1 MVGPLYQRFCLNEG
15 RKNFAINFRLNEE
28 DRKAYFGK
36 NKLNEEIIADIRERY
51 LMGYQPKKYLYGQYG
66 VGKTHTLFNIK
77 YQLEE
82 SPEAKEI
89 TDYKVKCC
97 VIDAEFR
104 EKTSYSYLHAQMM
117 ESLTLEKIIEVV
129 QEYLAK
135 NAGPQLDEK
144 LRNDFRDAN
153 IAKAIQALGYAGEPI
168 TLWKWL
174 CGGSLTAAE
183 LTSYNLTKNMD
194 TVSEL
199 YRVLVGITRL
209 FVEKGTYYLF
219 LLDEMEGLKNIRNQD
234 CRESFH
240 DAFRKLADDDNDVI
254 GFIVSIH
261 TVGEDDI
268 PVFVY
273 TEDIVTRL
281 NKANIHHLQYLAH
294 DDDVRR
300 FLKDLFELVIDENKK
315 KEKEKNGQV
324 PSGLEYYPL
333 TDEAIDEF
341 VNLAISAPTASLP
354 RNFISAVNEG
364 AVRAARRDSYVIDTE
379 DLSSAQ
385 AIFTEGVYS

>member
-1 MVGPLYQRFCLNEG
+1 MAAPLNERFCLTEG
-15 RKNFAINFRLNEE
+15 RKNFTINFRLSRE
-28 DRKAYFGK
+28 DRAAYFGK
-36 NKLNEEIIADIRERY
+36 RKINEDIVKDIRERY
-51 LMGYQPKKYLYGQYG
+51 MMGNQPKKFLYGQYG

-82 SPEAKEI
+82 SPEAEKI
-89 TDYKVKCC
+89 TDYRVKCC
-97 VIDAEFR
+97 FIDAEFK
-104 EKTSYSYLHAQMM
+104 EKTSYNYLHAQMM
-117 ESLTLEKIIEVV
+117 EAITLEKIKDIV
-129 QEYLAK
+129 QEFLSK
-135 NAGPQLDEK
+135 NAGPKLEEK
-144 LRNDFRDAN
+144 LRNDFADAN
-153 IAKAIQALGYAGEPI
+153 IARAIQALGYVGEPI

-194 TVSEL
+194 TVSEM

-209 FVEKGTYYLF
+209 LVEKGTYYLF

-254 GFIVSIH
+254 GFILSIF

-268 PVFVY
+268 PEFIY
-273 TEDIVTRL
+273 TQDIITRL
-281 NKANIHHLQYLAH
+281 NKANIHALEYLAH
-294 DDDVRR
+294 DDDVRQ
-300 FLKDLFELVIDENKK
+300 FLKDLFALVIDVDRK
-315 KEKEKNGQV
+315 KEKENNEQV

-333 TDEAIDEF
+333 TDEAMDEL

-354 RNFISAVNEG
+354 RNFISALNEG
-364 AVRAARRDSYVIDTE
+364 AVRATRRDSYVIEPE
-379 DLSSAQ
+379 DLIPAQ
-385 AIFTEGVYS
+385 AIFTEGV